1 MCLGGFRGFRVLLS
15 AFLRGASVRLRA
27 CPEAQ
32 LFRRDADHQSP
43 KGDGLQLLAGFR
55 LLP

>member
-15 AFLRGASVRLRA
+15 AFLRGASVRLKA